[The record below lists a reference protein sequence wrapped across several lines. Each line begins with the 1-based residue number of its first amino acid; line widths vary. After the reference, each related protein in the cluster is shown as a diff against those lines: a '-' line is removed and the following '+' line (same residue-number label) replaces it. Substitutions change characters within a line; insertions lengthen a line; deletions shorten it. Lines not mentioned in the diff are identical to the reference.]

1 MKKKILISIV
11 IGILVVVILGII
23 IKYFVKSDTNIPF
36 QISKITVVSGVDG
49 EDKGKSEEK
58 WNLNIMQNNDIHID
72 IANINDNEIIDR
84 IIIDNFEITKVPT
97 KGNIHIY
104 KPSNRNST
112 FKNSEEYKVENEVIF
127 TENETLNQISL
138 RFANEY
144 LVNYQSNDDS
154 IVYDGSLL
162 EKVGITQEE
171 IEFKIL
177 FDVSIE
183 LKSGKRFKTTI
194 MLEIPNGDIVQE
206 QISTYEI
213 NSNEIVFKEY

>member
-11 IGILVVVILGII
+11 IVIFVVVILGII
-23 IKYFVKSDTNIPF
+23 IKCFVKSDTNIPF
-36 QISKITVVSGVDG
+36 QISKITVVSAVDG

-72 IANINDNEIIDR
+72 IANVNDNEIIDR
-84 IIIDNFEITKVPT
+84 IIIDNFEVTKVPT

-104 KPSNRNST
+104 RPSNGNST
-112 FKNSEEYKVENEVIF
+112 FKNSEEYKIENEVIL
-127 TENETLNQISL
+127 TGDRISNQISL
-138 RFANEY
+138 RLANEY

-154 IVYDGSLL
+154 IIYDGSLL

-194 MLEIPNGDIVQE
+194 MLEVPNGDIIQE

>member
-1 MKKKILISIV
+1 MKKKILGSIV
-11 IGILVVVILGII
+11 IVIFVVVILGII
-23 IKYFVKSDTNIPF
+23 IKCFVKSDTNIPF
-36 QISKITVVSGVDG
+36 QISKITVVSAVDG

-72 IANINDNEIIDR
+72 IANVNDNEIIDR
-84 IIIDNFEITKVPT
+84 IIIDNFEVTKVPT

-104 KPSNRNST
+104 RPSNGNST
-112 FKNSEEYKVENEVIF
+112 FKNSEEYKIENEVIL
-127 TENETLNQISL
+127 TGDRISNQISL
-138 RFANEY
+138 RLANEY

-154 IVYDGSLL
+154 IIYDGSLL

-194 MLEIPNGDIVQE
+194 MLEVPNGDIIQE

>member
-11 IGILVVVILGII
+11 IGILIVVIFGVI
-23 IKYFVKSDTNIPF
+23 IKCFVKSDTNIPF
-36 QISKITVVSGVDG
+36 QISKITVVSAVDG
-49 EDKGKSEEK
+49 EDKGETEGK
-58 WNLNIMQNNDIHID
+58 WNLNIMQNNDIYID
-72 IANINDNEIIDR
+72 IANSNDNEIIDR
-84 IIIDNFEITKVPT
+84 IIIDNFEITKVPI

-104 KPSNRNST
+104 RPLNEGRIFRNT
-112 FKNSEEYKVENEVIF
+112 EEYKVEKEVIF
-127 TENETLNQISL
+127 TENKTSNQISL

-162 EKVGITQEE
+162 KKVGITQEE

-177 FDVSIE
+177 FDISIE
-183 LKSGKRFKTTI
+183 LNSGKRFKTTI
-194 MLEIPNGDIVQE
+194 MLEVPNGDIVQE
-206 QISTYEI
+206 GITSYEI